1 MRGSFGPEEWQC
13 YHCMSAKIAT
23 SDKEVNSGLKNINI
37 SEIKEQVS
45 KETEQW
51 KETVEEITNHRI
63 VKAQI
68 YLKRFQNHQR
78 HPNLE
83 DTVKSIIDWKAS
95 GDNTSLLHGDDFPLR
110 LAPAI
115 TSDVST
121 YP

>member
-1 MRGSFGPEEWQC
+1 MRGSLGPEEWQC

-51 KETVEEITNHRI
+51 KETVEEITNQKL

-68 YLKRFQNHQR
+68 YLKQFNNRQR
-78 HPNLE
+78 HSGIHE
-83 DTVKSIIDWKAS
+83 TTKSISDLLGS
-95 GDNTSLLHGDDFPLR
+95 DDETSLFNSVDFPLK
-110 LAPAI
+110 LAPGI
-115 TSDVST
+115 ES
-121 YP
+121 